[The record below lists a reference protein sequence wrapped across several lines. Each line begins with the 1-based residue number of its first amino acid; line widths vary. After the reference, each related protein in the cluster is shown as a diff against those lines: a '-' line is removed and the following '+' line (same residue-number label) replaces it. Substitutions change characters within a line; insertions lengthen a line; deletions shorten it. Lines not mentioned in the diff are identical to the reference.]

1 MSHSLILMAG
11 PTMISKVKAYWAPL
25 ILFGL
30 GLFYQLVVLPR
41 SFPPSHYDALGIKPY
56 SSVEQVKEAYEKF
69 SSKWNSGEEIPS
81 TADFLK
87 IQYAYELL
95 TDPLWKRNYDI
106 YGIDEQLHIL
116 EKVREQ
122 YGEESY
128 SRIDLPLLDATDR
141 SVHAFNVVTSE
152 DFPSIFH
159 DSKPWLIQVYSDGSY
174 LCGQFSGAWKTIA
187 ALLEG
192 IANTGMVEL
201 GDIRLA
207 THLAER
213 KPIGQIFFRRG
224 LPSLVAFPPGCKSS
238 DCMTRFEGELSV
250 DAVTDWFATAIL
262 KLPRI
267 FYYTKESMGKNFLA
281 KTGPHKVKVIFFSKT
296 GERASPFVRQI
307 SRNYWAY
314 ASFAFVLW
322 REEESSIWWN
332 TFEVES
338 APAIVFLKDP
348 GVKPVVYYG
357 SFNNSRLSEVMEQNK
372 LQELPQLRSVTS
384 MELGCDARG
393 YSRAGSDTTIW
404 YCVILAGRLS
414 PELNKMRETMRRVQE
429 TLLSD
434 DESNAA
440 DTDQSLSP
448 AAVAFRNKRLT
459 FAWLDGEAQ
468 DRYCS
473 FYLFS
478 ETSFETCGARRDMS
492 DVPRLFIVRYKRN
505 TTEDEAKIER
515 KPRNIWD
522 AMQEQEVDPASQL
535 VVRYNGSDEIPQIAK
550 WVSEIIQDG
559 DSKDLPFYRAKT
571 PELVPEDSEPLL
583 TRSAQSLF
591 SKSIGMKQRI
601 RNIMGQCYDYLGDP
615 RIGPALLL
623 AALMSFGTIW
633 LMRGQQLAHP
643 SQSGQPGPSANEDEN
658 RPARR
663 KRAKKGSNEAGPPS
677 ITDEEPKDA
686 YQMPLLD
693 SDSD

>member
-1 MSHSLILMAG
+1 MSKLRWTGPSVRTFILSFLHLRHIFSLVWFRIFRSAEAEPEPVSHSLILMAG

-41 SFPPSHYDALGIKPY
+41 SFPTSHYDALGIKPY

-159 DSKPWLIQVYSDGSY
+159 DSKPWLIQNPDDPVS
-174 LCGQFSGAWKTIA
+174 

-267 FYYTKESMGKNFLA
+267 FYYTKESM
-281 KTGPHKVKVIFFSKT
+281 VKVIFFSKT

-414 PELNKMRETMRRVQE
+414 PELNKMRE
-429 TLLSD
+429 
-434 DESNAA
+434 
-440 DTDQSLSP
+440 
-448 AAVAFRNKRLT
+448 
-459 FAWLDGEAQ
+459 
-468 DRYCS
+468 RYCS

>member
-1 MSHSLILMAG
+1 
-11 PTMISKVKAYWAPL
+11 
-25 ILFGL
+25 
-30 GLFYQLVVLPR
+30 
-41 SFPPSHYDALGIKPY
+41 
-56 SSVEQVKEAYEKF
+56 
-69 SSKWNSGEEIPS
+69 
-81 TADFLK
+81 
-87 IQYAYELL
+87 
-95 TDPLWKRNYDI
+95 
-106 YGIDEQLHIL
+106 
-116 EKVREQ
+116 
-122 YGEESY
+122 
-128 SRIDLPLLDATDR
+128 
-141 SVHAFNVVTSE
+141 
-152 DFPSIFH
+152 
-159 DSKPWLIQVYSDGSY
+159 
-174 LCGQFSGAWKTIA
+174 
-187 ALLEG
+187 
-192 IANTGMVEL
+192 
-201 GDIRLA
+201 
-207 THLAER
+207 
-213 KPIGQIFFRRG
+213 
-224 LPSLVAFPPGCKSS
+224 
-238 DCMTRFEGELSV
+238 
-250 DAVTDWFATAIL
+250 
-262 KLPRI
+262 
-267 FYYTKESMGKNFLA
+267 MGKNFLA

-440 DTDQSLSP
+440 DTDQSLAP

-633 LMRGQQLAHP
+633 LMRGQQRAHP

-663 KRAKKGSNEAGPPS
+663 KRAKQGSNEGRPPS

>member
-1 MSHSLILMAG
+1 
-11 PTMISKVKAYWAPL
+11 MISKVKAYWAPL

-41 SFPPSHYDALGIKPY
+41 SFPTSHYDALGIKPY

-159 DSKPWLIQVYSDGSY
+159 DSKPWLIQNPDDPVS
-174 LCGQFSGAWKTIA
+174 

-414 PELNKMRETMRRVQE
+414 PELNKMRE
-429 TLLSD
+429 
-434 DESNAA
+434 
-440 DTDQSLSP
+440 
-448 AAVAFRNKRLT
+448 
-459 FAWLDGEAQ
+459 
-468 DRYCS
+468 RYCS